1 MQQVAPW
8 HGPSLQGGCML
19 GILSWTASGLPLQA
33 EGSWRGAHCQ
43 AVHWR
48 DGLL

>member
-1 MQQVAPW
+1 MAPCSKEV
-8 HGPSLQGGCML
+8 GLL
-19 GILSWTASGLPLQA
+19 DVLSWTASGLPLQA

-43 AVHWR
+43 AVNWR